1 MERRIHALE
10 RRENATQLGQV
21 ACTALEAARHNVRD
35 EVLLEPH
42 VRIGIGPGDLGLDH
56 PEFRQVPARLRFL
69 GAERGTEAIDLA
81 ERSRRGFDV
90 ELPRLREI
98 GLAEVEVID
107 RKQRSGMLADR
118 SGENRRV
125 HECEVALVE
134 KVANRLDDFI
144 THARDR
150 DLLFGAQ
157 PEMAVLEQIRD
168 AVLFWRDR
176 EVDARPDDREIGR
189 LQLDTARGPRIR
201 MHDARHFDRRLLS
214 KFPERFPDFGSQ
226 VFLGEHRLQIAAA
239 VPQHDERDLAARA
252 GRGDPAAHRDGL
264 PREARKFLD
273 PMTFRHRGGILVAG
287 LFSVNAMLIAC
298 APVTKQGPARQESAW
313 LTYLGTPRHDA
324 AAHETLNPDPRPLW
338 HVAMGRGVRGSPAL
352 GETVVAV
359 GTADR
364 NIVLLDRASGEILWR
379 SHLDGTVRAGPLL
392 DEDRLYV
399 ATESQP
405 DGRVYA
411 VRLRDGRRL
420 WRTRVGSVTAPIA
433 FDSDAIF
440 AATEEGLVL
449 RLEPERGMVRWRC
462 PLSGAVRAG
471 PLVTP
476 NGLVVATTTDTL
488 FLIDRQTGTV
498 RSHLSLPGAVL
509 ATPATDGR
517 R

>member
-1 MERRIHALE
+1 M
-10 RRENATQLGQV
+10 
-21 ACTALEAARHNVRD
+21 
-35 EVLLEPH
+35 
-42 VRIGIGPGDLGLDH
+42 
-56 PEFRQVPARLRFL
+56 
-69 GAERGTEAIDLA
+69 
-81 ERSRRGFDV
+81 
-90 ELPRLREI
+90 
-98 GLAEVEVID
+98 
-107 RKQRSGMLADR
+107 
-118 SGENRRV
+118 
-125 HECEVALVE
+125 
-134 KVANRLDDFI
+134 
-144 THARDR
+144 
-150 DLLFGAQ
+150 
-157 PEMAVLEQIRD
+157 
-168 AVLFWRDR
+168 
-176 EVDARPDDREIGR
+176 
-189 LQLDTARGPRIR
+189 
-201 MHDARHFDRRLLS
+201 
-214 KFPERFPDFGSQ
+214 
-226 VFLGEHRLQIAAA
+226 
-239 VPQHDERDLAARA
+239 
-252 GRGDPAAHRDGL
+252 
-264 PREARKFLD
+264 
-273 PMTFRHRGGILVAG
+273 AG
-287 LFSVNAMLIAC
+287 LFSVNAMTAAC
-298 APVTKQGPARQESAW
+298 AAVVKPGPARQESGWPA
-313 LTYLGTPRHDA
+313 YLGNERHDA
-324 AAHETLNPDPRPLW
+324 GARETLNPDPRPLW
-338 HVAMGRGVRGSPAL
+338 HVMMGRGVRGSPAL

-364 NIVLLDRASGEILWR
+364 NLVLLDRASGEILWR

-488 FLIDRQTGTV
+488 FLIDRQTGAV

-517 R
+517 RIYLGTTNGRIVAVDLASWSVIWDRAAGDAVYGAPALVADTLVVLARDGRLWLIPVNAPDAATSHTLGVVATAGPTPLASGVLVGSVSGEVLLVDPTSGAIRWRAQVAGPIEEPPLVRDRQVVVIAGRGNIHTYR